1 MRLTRAGEYAVRCAL
16 FLSLRGKGVLCTRKE
31 IARTMD
37 IPDQFLGKI
46 AQQMA
51 RAGILE
57 IIQGAKGGYRLIVP
71 PSQLTMLQ
79 VVESVIGEIY
89 LNDCIVNP
97 DACGRI
103 PGCEVHKVWDRAR
116 TQLRDTLRKARFSRL
131 VSGDSCLAEMAAATE
146 TKAKKTG
153 KK

>member
-16 FLSLRGKGVLCTRKE
+16 FLSLHGKGVLCTRKE

-57 IIQGAKGGYRLIVP
+57 IIQGANGGYRLIVP
-71 PSQLTMLQ
+71 PSRLTMLQ

-97 DACGRI
+97 DACFRS
-103 PGCEVHKVWDRAR
+103 PGCEVHKVWEDAR
-116 TQLRDTLRKARFSRL
+116 SQLRETLRKARFSKL
-131 VSGDSCLAEMAAATE
+131 VSGDSCLADMAGDPKKAARAR
-146 TKAKKTG
+146 K
-153 KK
+153 

>member
-1 MRLTRAGEYAVRCAL
+1 
-16 FLSLRGKGVLCTRKE
+16 LCTRKE

-71 PSQLTMLQ
+71 PSRLTMLQ
-79 VVESVIGEIY
+79 VVESVIGEIF

-97 DACGRI
+97 DACFRS
-103 PGCEVHKVWDRAR
+103 PGCAVHKVWEKAR
-116 TQLRDTLRKARFSRL
+116 SQLRETLRKARFSRL
-131 VSGDSCLAEMAAATE
+131 VSGDSCLADMAADSG
-146 TKAKKTG
+146 KAAKAPK
-153 KK
+153 

>member
-71 PSQLTMLQ
+71 PSRLTMLQ
-79 VVESVIGEIY
+79 VVESVIGEIF

-97 DACGRI
+97 DACFRS
-103 PGCEVHKVWDRAR
+103 PGCAVHKVWEKAR
-116 TQLRDTLRKARFSRL
+116 SQLRETLRKARFSRL
-131 VSGDSCLAEMAAATE
+131 VSGDSCLADMAADSG
-146 TKAKKTG
+146 KAAKAPK
-153 KK
+153 